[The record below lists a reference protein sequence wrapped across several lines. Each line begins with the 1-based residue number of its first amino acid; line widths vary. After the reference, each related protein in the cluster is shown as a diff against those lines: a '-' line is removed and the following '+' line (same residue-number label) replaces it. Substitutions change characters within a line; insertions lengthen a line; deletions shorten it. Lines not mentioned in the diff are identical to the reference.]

1 MATRIITDSTGDLPL
16 SYAQEH
22 DLLIL
27 PFPVSIG
34 GHEYQV
40 GPDPTTPN
48 NIDVA
53 EFYRRIAEG
62 ERGST
67 SQVSLE
73 TYLDVFKRELDTG
86 VDVLYLAFGS
96 GLSGTV
102 NSARLAAEELA
113 PSYPSQKIRVV
124 DTLSASV
131 GEGMVV
137 TETVK
142 KFESGVTDVDE
153 LAAYTESIRLK
164 VHHWFTINDL
174 HYLAKGGRLSG
185 SAAFAGSL
193 LNIKP
198 ILDVSVEGKLV
209 PREKVQGRKKSIKAL
224 ADKFFSL
231 CTDIQN
237 TPVYIGHSGC
247 AEDAQ
252 ILVRLIEERS
262 GRKVDLFEMITPVIT
277 SHTGIG
283 TVALFFMTDTPRNP

>member
-1 MATRIITDSTGDLPL
+1 MALRIITDSTGDLPF

-22 DLLIL
+22 DLTIL

-34 GHEYQV
+34 GREYLV
-40 GPDPTTPN
+40 GPDPSTPN

-62 ERGST
+62 ERGTT

-73 TYLDVFKRELDTG
+73 TYLDVFRKELEQG
-86 VDVLYLAFGS
+86 NDVLYLAFGS

-113 PSYPSQKIRVV
+113 PAYPERKVRVV

-137 TETVK
+137 TQTVK
-142 KFESGVTDVDE
+142 QFESGTTDIDA
-153 LAAYTESIRLK
+153 LAAYAESIRQK

-224 ADKFFSL
+224 ADKFFTL
-231 CTDIQN
+231 CTDIRN
-237 TPVYIGHSGC
+237 TPVYVGHSGC

-252 ILVRLIEERS
+252 ILVKLIEEKS
-262 GRKVDLFEMITPVIT
+262 GRRVDLFEMITPVIT

-283 TVALFFMTDTPRNP
+283 TVALFFMTDAPRNP

>member
-16 SYAQEH
+16 SYAQQH
-22 DLLIL
+22 DLLVL

-34 GHEYQV
+34 GQEYLV
-40 GPDPTTPN
+40 GPDPATPN

-62 ERGST
+62 ERATT

-73 TYLDVFKRELDTG
+73 TYIEVFKAQLDKG
-86 VDVLYLAFGS
+86 DDVLYLAFSS
-96 GLSGTV
+96 GLSGTI

-113 PSYPSQKIRVV
+113 PNYPDRRIRVV

-137 TETVK
+137 TETVR
-142 KFESGVTDVDE
+142 KFESGMTDVDE
-153 LAAYTESIRLK
+153 LAAYTESIRQK

-174 HYLAKGGRLSG
+174 HYLARGGRLSG

-224 ADKFFSL
+224 ADKFFAL
-231 CTDIQN
+231 CTDVRN
-237 TPVYIGHSGC
+237 TPVYIGHSG
-247 AEDAQ
+247 ALEDAQ
-252 ILVRLIEERS
+252 ALVKLIEEKS
-262 GRKVDLFEMITPVIT
+262 GRKVDLVEMITPVIT